1 MYSLS
6 EGWAGEAHH
15 GGAVWVRAGFGWGPV
30 LAMAGDRVEFSTNA
44 FTVNGIS
51 HPLLPHMPVRRDG
64 SVPENHWFVWPE
76 FGISG
81 HGNVGEGAISA
92 MMLQLAMVS
101 ENQFVGKP
109 FKRWFWRRQIIVMS
123 RFVNLEFGDES
134 ENQSQAGEKALVKD
148 EVYYFAEARTAFETG
163 NFEQGLR
170 FYSKVLEF
178 NPQNAA
184 AWTGQ
189 VRMLIELGEYREAKL
204 WADKALERFPNEP
217 ELLAAKAVALGRS
230 GDLQGALAFSDA
242 SIEERGDTPY
252 VWLAR
257 GDVMLARKE
266 HRADYCFEKA
276 LLLAPKDWFVAW
288 LAARIR
294 FYYEQFVLALKLLQ
308 QAVEWNAGH
317 FLLWLEL
324 GQCQQALGLVG
335 LAENSFRQA
344 QQLNPHSSEADLALV
359 QLSAEGVLARAAR
372 LVAATFQP
380 MSTENLNRLLSAA
393 NEFDAS
399 DLHLVAGVPPAFR
412 VNGEIIIADEDAL
425 TEDEITRHGQQAA
438 ERTAEEKI
446 RAGMG
451 VVHFHPAQCGR
462 ARARH
467 VLPAQ
472 QSPGNELAFLRRQD
486 CHARGTRPAGKN

>member
-1 MYSLS
+1 
-6 EGWAGEAHH
+6 
-15 GGAVWVRAGFGWGPV
+15 
-30 LAMAGDRVEFSTNA
+30 
-44 FTVNGIS
+44 
-51 HPLLPHMPVRRDG
+51 
-64 SVPENHWFVWPE
+64 
-76 FGISG
+76 
-81 HGNVGEGAISA
+81 
-92 MMLQLAMVS
+92 
-101 ENQFVGKP
+101 
-109 FKRWFWRRQIIVMS
+109 MS

-134 ENQSQAGEKALVKD
+134 ENQSQSGEKALVKD

-163 NFEQGLR
+163 NFEQGLK

-189 VRMLIELGEYREAKL
+189 VRMLIELGEYREARL
-204 WADKALERFPNEP
+204 WADKALERFSNEP

-308 QAVEWNAGH
+308 QAVEWNTGH

-324 GQCQQALGLVG
+324 GQCQQVLNLIG

-344 QQLNPHSSEADLALV
+344 QQLNPYSSEANLGLV
-359 QLSAEGVLARAAR
+359 QLSQKGWGAR
-372 LVAATFQP
+372 L
-380 MSTENLNRLLSAA
+380 
-393 NEFDAS
+393 
-399 DLHLVAGVPPAFR
+399 
-412 VNGEIIIADEDAL
+412 
-425 TEDEITRHGQQAA
+425 
-438 ERTAEEKI
+438 
-446 RAGMG
+446 
-451 VVHFHPAQCGR
+451 
-462 ARARH
+462 
-467 VLPAQ
+467 
-472 QSPGNELAFLRRQD
+472 
-486 CHARGTRPAGKN
+486 RGWWHQLFNK